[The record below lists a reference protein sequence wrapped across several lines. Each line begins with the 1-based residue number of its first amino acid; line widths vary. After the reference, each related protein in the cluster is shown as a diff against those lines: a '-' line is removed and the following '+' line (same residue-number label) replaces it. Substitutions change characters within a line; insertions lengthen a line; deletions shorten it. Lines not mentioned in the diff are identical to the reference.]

1 MRRREFIT
9 LHGAAVSWHN
19 FVDELVSELRFQPPD
34 LDFRRRWTRS
44 LPRSADS
51 SRRFAYI
58 TSFIV
63 SGIEPDQFCR
73 PSSGL

>member
-1 MRRREFIT
+1 
-9 LHGAAVSWHN
+9 
-19 FVDELVSELRFQPPD
+19 LRFQPPD